1 MSDGITHPNNQVL
14 GKQGEAIAVQ
24 YLLKRK
30 YAVIEQNFRCK
41 CGELD
46 IIAREGKVTVFI
58 EVKTRKNLSYGP
70 PQLAVTPFKQRQIS
84 KAALF
89 YMAQKRIQGTNA
101 RFDVIAIL
109 LGYND
114 IPQIDHIINAFD
126 LAY

>member
-1 MSDGITHPNNQVL
+1 MSDGITNPKNQAL
-14 GKQGEAIAVQ
+14 GKRGEAIAVR
-24 YLLKRK
+24 YLQQRK
-30 YAVIEQNFRCK
+30 YTVIEQNFSCK

-84 KAALF
+84 KAALV
-89 YMAQKRIQGTNA
+89 YMAQKKLQGTNA

-109 LGYND
+109 LGYNE
-114 IPQIDHIINAFD
+114 IPQIDHIVNAFD